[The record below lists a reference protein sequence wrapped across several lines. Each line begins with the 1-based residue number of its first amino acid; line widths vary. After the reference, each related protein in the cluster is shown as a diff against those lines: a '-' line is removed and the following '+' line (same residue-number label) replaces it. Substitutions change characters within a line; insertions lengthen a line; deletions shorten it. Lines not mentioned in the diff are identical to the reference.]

1 MDTSCLLLTIRSQTR
16 NHGSV
21 IAGPSKTLELVRTAR
36 ARWIKSKPCASRGVL
51 SFANDLPGVFDARG
65 IYESWISRCVDGAW
79 SRRRVRLESRFGP
92 DPVTRSESGEVAT
105 AKNAVGRSGHA
116 RNLEQRDRDAT
127 RASEGTRREGAAH
140 RHGGAG
146 VRTADRGSTCEG

>member
-1 MDTSCLLLTIRSQTR
+1 
-16 NHGSV
+16 
-21 IAGPSKTLELVRTAR
+21 
-36 ARWIKSKPCASRGVL
+36 
-51 SFANDLPGVFDARG
+51 NDLPGVFDARG

-116 RNLEQRDRDAT
+116 RNLEQRDRVAT
-127 RASEGTRREGAAH
+127 RASEGTRREGATH

-146 VRTADRGSTCEG
+146 VRTADRGSTCEGRSKAAHRLRCEHLVRDKPVSFGAPNLTARRAAGRTSPRI